1 LLVIGLLYRD
11 IFIPLVWKYL
21 EEKGNSNSK
30 ERLDLITKL
39 QCWWKSSGVKMP
51 QLYIAGDREFI
62 GYHWL
67 RGLEKREI
75 KFVMRI
81 RANSKIELWYRG
93 KIKDRKLGLKVLT
106 RYLSWKQIDRVEA
119 VLMSDYIVKLS
130 AFKNDIYATKS
141 IFIKGCELLLDKVF
155 FFSEFCIE
163 FLRVSE
169 WVANKL
175 NHLDYENY
183 VLKKSIVQ

>member
-1 LLVIGLLYRD
+1 
-11 IFIPLVWKYL
+11 
-21 EEKGNSNSK
+21 
-30 ERLDLITKL
+30 
-39 QCWWKSSGVKMP
+39 
-51 QLYIAGDREFI
+51 
-62 GYHWL
+62 
-67 RGLEKREI
+67 
-75 KFVMRI
+75 
-81 RANSKIELWYRG
+81 
-93 KIKDRKLGLKVLT
+93 
-106 RYLSWKQIDRVEA
+106 
-119 VLMSDYIVKLS
+119 KLS

-175 NHLDYENY
+175 NPLDYENY